1 MEFLDFYKWGVYN
14 HIILPAEGDHL
25 LTLTELIYKRYS
37 RKVYL
42 TFLYFSEHNIYGEL
56 QKQMLKEGRLIEYWI
71 TILNHIIRNN
81 KKLCYDVRYIII
93 KYLV

>member
-14 HIILPAEGDHL
+14 HIILPAEGDYL
-25 LTLTELIYKRYS
+25 LTLSELIYKRYS

-42 TFLYFSEHNIYGEL
+42 TFLYFYEHNIYGEL
-56 QKQMLKEGRLIEYWI
+56 QKQMLNEEREIEYWI
-71 TILNHIIRNN
+71 TILNNVIRNN